1 MKESEIIKNV
11 NVSKYQ
17 YKYLDAES
25 SKKTLEEI
33 LAGIKAL
40 RNTDR
45 LLKSTDIDHD
55 TISFYLLKKL
65 CGQ

>member
-25 SKKTLEEI
+25 RKKTLEEI
-33 LAGIKAL
+33 LTGIKVL

-55 TISFYLLKKL
+55 IISFYLLKKL